1 MTSAGMQADPGY
13 RQELRDVLLFYSRV
27 TCVVTIV
34 LILGGIG
41 LDLAVYPSEAR
52 EFAALR
58 IANAT
63 FVGLVLLSYTQPWGR
78 RHVRMLTC
86 LWLCVPQAMICWMIF
101 YTDGERSIYFVGLTF
116 ALSGVAFFLPLTM
129 LEALSFG
136 AATLVGYVLACLL
149 RSEGIQ
155 NFSAL
160 LGASIFIVFYTLI
173 CVVIA
178 VYSEK
183 WRWKSFQLKTE
194 VNAKNAELQQINR
207 ALAEVKG
214 QLVQR
219 EKMAAL
225 GTLSAGL
232 LHEVNNP
239 VNYSLM
245 AINMALTDPAS
256 LQSADLK
263 ESLTDAR
270 EGMQRIQGIVSDLKT
285 FAYQKPGVESE
296 RVFLL
301 EKAIR
306 SALRLTSFELK
317 GIRVELELPQDTHVL
332 GDEPAIIGVLINL
345 LSNAA
350 QALAG
355 VAHQRPEIALH
366 AEHRGGRLRLA
377 VRDNGS
383 GISPE
388 NIGRVLEPFFTTRDV
403 GSGLG
408 LGLSVSYGIIQRHGG
423 LLSVISEFGA
433 WTEFSFDLTLP
444 PSFNQTNAAHTG
456 NASHTGNAAR
466 PAPVFKTAVQ

>member
-1 MTSAGMQADPGY
+1 MTFAGMQADPGY

-34 LILGGIG
+34 LILSGIG
-41 LDLAVYPSEAR
+41 LDLALYPAEAR

-58 IANAT
+58 IGT
-63 FVGLVLLSYTQPWGR
+63 SSFVGLVLLSYTQAWGR

-101 YTDGERSIYFVGLTF
+101 HTDGEQSLYFVGLTF
-116 ALSGVAFFLPLTM
+116 ALSGVAFFLPLTV

-136 AATLVGYVLACLL
+136 AATLAGYVLACSL
-149 RSEGIQ
+149 RPDGIQ
-155 NFSAL
+155 NFGAF
-160 LGASIFIVFYTLI
+160 LGASTFILFYTLI

-178 VYSEK
+178 VYSDK

-194 VNAKNAELQQINR
+194 VNTKNAELQQINR

-214 QLVQR
+214 QLIQR

-245 AINMALTDPAS
+245 AINMALTDPAA
-256 LQSADLK
+256 LHNADLK

-285 FAYQKPGVESE
+285 FAYQKPGIDSE

-301 EKAIR
+301 EKAIQ
-306 SALRLTSFELK
+306 SALRLTSFDLK
-317 GIRVELELPQDTHVL
+317 GIDVQVDLPRDTHVL

-350 QALAG
+350 QALTSA
-355 VAHQRPEIALH
+355 ARDKPAIALR
-366 AEHRGGRLRLA
+366 AMHRSGRLHLA
-377 VRDNGS
+377 VRDNGC
-383 GISPE
+383 GIAPE
-388 NIGRVLEPFFTTRDV
+388 NLGRVLEPFFTTRDV
-403 GSGLG
+403 GAGLG
-408 LGLSVSYGIIQRHGG
+408 LGLSISYGIVHRHGG
-423 LLSVISEFGA
+423 LLFVTSELGA
-433 WTEFSFDLTLP
+433 WTEFAFDLSVPPGFNPTDSPGDGNSLAGSADSALRAFSPATL
-444 PSFNQTNAAHTG
+444 
-456 NASHTGNAAR
+456 
-466 PAPVFKTAVQ
+466 